1 MSPVTICLNRVCS
14 MLVQLVSR
22 NWSSTAEVSSKY
34 RTTKNQFQEQKLDR
48 STRCRRAIEEA
59 GAFSIDP
66 PSIEEVSRLREE
78 KGLRSSTNSKV
89 SSRCRGGVELAF
101 QNSFSRGE
109 KHRYECNPTYNS
121 TNDPINTIISQNS
134 LLI

>member
-1 MSPVTICLNRVCS
+1 MSRKLSTE
-14 MLVQLVSR
+14 VSR
-22 NWSSTAEVSSKY
+22 KWSSTAEVSSKY
-34 RTTKNQFQEQKLDR
+34 RATKNQFQEQKLDR
-48 STRCRRAIEEA
+48 STRCRGAIEEA

-66 PSIEEVSRLREE
+66 PGIEKVSRLHYE

-89 SSRCRGGVELAF
+89 SKRCRGGVKPVF

-109 KHRYECNPTYNS
+109 KHRYKCNPTYNS
-121 TNDPINTIISQNS
+121 TNDPINTKISQHN